1 MCRKAPPRAPVT
13 HSAWL
18 TVLQDTLIRAATARS
33 SHGFSRASSDA
44 GSVID
49 SVSSTPRGCGPARS
63 QQHTLQAVASR
74 LQHVQSCELPYVQ
87 HKAMRN
93 SRAAAASGCW
103 DSENCSDAAS
113 WADEHVSCRR
123 KTTGVLANPFTLC
136 KTFLHYIPCMQL
148 DWKQQHA
155 ADLSRRQLESK
166 QALGQL
172 SSSVQKL
179 EEKLHEV
186 MAWQVRSSSLQPSAC
201 KLHGQSQKHSC
212 SSSIAEDSLS
222 AAQRQSASRAS
233 RVFLENGD
241 GLDAEQVILANKA
254 KHTAH
259 WVQQS
264 TTAKQQEGDE
274 PGVSASVH
282 AMQGSCQE
290 SNIAAVSERQQQLV
304 SCHLSH
310 PDSNVSVNLCVNA
323 CHDSDEQVQ
332 QQAAQTRYSRW
343 LATVGIV
350 EDASQQ
356 LKVRNHNPGPG
367 ARSVSYARLLID
379 CASTEMQ
386 SEILAA

>member
-1 MCRKAPPRAPVT
+1 M
-13 HSAWL
+13 
-18 TVLQDTLIRAATARS
+18 LQDTLIRAATARS

-93 SRAAAASGCW
+93 SRAAAASGRW
-103 DSENCSDAAS
+103 DSGNCSDAAS
-113 WADEHVSCRR
+113 WADENVSCRF
-123 KTTGVLANPFTLC
+123 KTTGVLANPLTSSNHVSITSLAV
-136 KTFLHYIPCMQL
+136 QL

-155 ADLSRRQLESK
+155 ADLSKRQMESK

-186 MAWQVRSSSLQPSAC
+186 MAWQVRSTSLQPSAR
-201 KLHGQSQKHSC
+201 KLDSPSQKHSC
-212 SSSIAEDSLS
+212 SSSIAEGSLS
-222 AAQRQSASRAS
+222 AAQRLSASRAS
-233 RVFLENGD
+233 SVCLENGD
-241 GLDAEQVILANKA
+241 GLDAEQVALANKA
-254 KHTAH
+254 KHTAQ

-264 TTAKQQEGDE
+264 TTAKQQEDDE
-274 PGVSASVH
+274 PRVSASVH
-282 AMQGSCQE
+282 TEHSIQGSCRE
-290 SNIAAVSERQQQLV
+290 SNIAAVSERQEEQLV

-310 PDSNVSVNLCVNA
+310 QDSNVSVNLCVNA

-350 EDASQQ
+350 EDASEQ

-379 CASTEMQ
+379 CASTELHTE
-386 SEILAA
+386 SHAA